1 MYGRDEVGGREH
13 CRSVRGVG
21 RFMVLLAIW
30 GFSMPDPSKG
40 EEWMLSPSIGV
51 KGIHNS
57 NLLLTPLPH
66 HDTYGYW
73 VTPSAELAG
82 KTERLDVSSK
92 LSADVVGYFGAEDRH
107 FTNVFAPLSVRYR
120 TEKDL
125 FGFNGG
131 FTRDNTLLGELQ
143 ATGVVLQF
151 AQRNQWTFNPTW
163 TRMVTEQLS
172 IQSAVQLSD
181 TTYETAR
188 LVDHRMV
195 GGSGGL
201 QYQLTERDQ
210 LQLTGYYTDF
220 RTTDSPTAFR
230 ANFPGISMSLTHAF
244 DESLTGTVYG
254 GPRFLSST
262 TQTQTPGGSIDANET
277 VWLAGA
283 SLMKKYER
291 ASIQVVFARDLTPS
305 GFGLL
310 IQTNRGEVSGA
321 YEVSETLTCGLN
333 LVGMLTTGKAG
344 TAIAGTFPESRY
356 VSVTPKMTW
365 QFLEWWRAE
374 VSYMYRWRDTDR
386 AISSAESHAT
396 TFMVT
401 YSPPHLT
408 FSH

>member
-1 MYGRDEVGGREH
+1 MHGRYEVGGRGDY
-13 CRSVRGVG
+13 RYARGVG
-21 RFMVLLAIW
+21 RVVVLLW
-30 GFSMPDPSKG
+30 LLGYGMPYQS
-40 EEWMLSPSIGV
+40 EAAEWSLSPSIGL
-51 KGIHNS
+51 KGVYNS

-73 VTPSAELAG
+73 VTPSAEFVG

-92 LSADVVGYFGAEDRH
+92 LAADVVGYFGGENRQ
-107 FTNVFAPLSVRYR
+107 FTNVYAPLSMHYR
-120 TEKDL
+120 TEQDL

-163 TRMVTEQLS
+163 TRMVTEKLS
-172 IQSAVQLSD
+172 LYSSVQLSD

-188 LVDHRMV
+188 LADYRVV

-210 LQLTGYYTDF
+210 IQLSGSYTDI
-220 RTTDSPTAFR
+220 RTTDSRVPFQ
-230 ANFPGISMSLTHAF
+230 ANFPGINLTLTHAF
-244 DESLTGTVYG
+244 DESLTGSVYG
-254 GPRFLSST
+254 GPRFLSSN
-262 TQTQTPGGSIDANET
+262 TQTPIGSISADET

-283 SLMKKYER
+283 SIIKKFER
-291 ASIQVVFARDLTPS
+291 AMAQVTFARDLNPS

-310 IQTNRGEVSGA
+310 IQTNRGEVSA
-321 YEVSETLTCGLN
+321 TYDVSETLTFGLN
-333 LVGMLTTGKAG
+333 VVGMLTTGKAG
-344 TAIAGTFPESRY
+344 TAIGGTFPESRY
-356 VSVTPKMTW
+356 VSVAPKLTW

-374 VSYMYRWRDTDR
+374 VSYMYRWRDTDST
-386 AISSAESHAT
+386 ISSTESHGT

-401 YSPPHLT
+401 YSPSRLS